1 MECGFLSNVADRK
14 KLASDEYR
22 KTLAQAIAEGIV
34 SFIKQQ

>member
-1 MECGFLSNVADRK
+1 VECGFLSNVADRK